1 MVREPR
7 KELHALQVPTVFV
20 LKTIVL
26 VLTVPLQ
33 PEAIVSHT
41 TPIFVRPVPPGFTRM
56 VTHAQNALRVDR
68 VNIEQGLIVMVVE
81 TMILKRATHALIV
94 TRANTKQVPHVAM
107 ELEGVLLKKLVQ
119 VSHEQK

>member
-1 MVREPR
+1 
-7 KELHALQVPTVFV
+7 
-20 LKTIVL
+20 
-26 VLTVPLQ
+26 
-33 PEAIVSHT
+33 
-41 TPIFVRPVPPGFTRM
+41 M
-56 VTHAQNALRVDR
+56 VTYAQNALRVDR

-94 TRANTKQVPHVAM
+94 TRANTKRVARVAM

>member
-1 MVREPR
+1 VC
-7 KELHALQVPTVFV
+7 V

-56 VTHAQNALRVDR
+56 VTYAQNALRVDR

-94 TRANTKQVPHVAM
+94 TRANTKRVARVAM